1 MKFDSVTI
9 KDIAKALN
17 LSTSTVSRA
26 LRGSYEISAET
37 KKQVLEY
44 AEKINYRPNPIAL
57 SLKERR
63 TRAIGV
69 VVSEIANNYFSQAIN
84 GIESI
89 AYNRAYHV
97 IITQSHESVDREK
110 VNVEHLAS
118 RGVDGLL
125 VSLSSESVD
134 VSYLKELH
142 DKGLPMVF
150 FDRVTDEIE
159 THKVIANNYLGAFHA
174 TEHLIYQGF
183 KRIAHVTSS
192 PYLSITTERLQGY
205 REALEK
211 HDLPYNESLVKFCT
225 HGGMITDEVD
235 EALNSLFKAKQKPDA
250 LFAAGDRL
258 TNECYRLLKRMK
270 QKKEVGFTGFTNSN
284 VGDLFYPSLT
294 VVQQPAFEIG
304 QTATELLI
312 QMIESKRPI
321 TEFQT
326 RKLETNLIIRESS
339 LKRTVIS
346 DETASSFENKLTK

>member
-1 MKFDSVTI
+1 MKFESATI

-89 AYNRAYHV
+89 AYNKGYHV
-97 IITQSHESVDREK
+97 IITQSHESQDRER

-134 VSYLKELH
+134 ISYLKELH
-142 DKGLPMVF
+142 EKGMPIVF
-150 FDRVTDEIE
+150 FDRVTDEID
-159 THKVIANNYLGAFHA
+159 THTVTANNYIGSFHA
-174 TEHLIYQGF
+174 TEHLIFQGF
-183 KRIAHVTSS
+183 KKIAHVTSA
-192 PYLSITTERLQGY
+192 PYLSITKERLEGY
-205 REALEK
+205 KDALAK
-211 HDLPYNESLVKFCT
+211 HDISFNESLVRYCT
-225 HGGMITDEVD
+225 HGGMLETEVD
-235 EALNSLFKAKQKPDA
+235 DALVSLFKSKTKPDA
-250 LFAAGDRL
+250 IFAAGDRL
-258 TNECYRLLKRMK
+258 TITCYNLLKKMK
-270 QKKEVGFTGFTNSN
+270 LKKEPGFIGFSNTG
-284 VGDLFYPSLT
+284 VGDLFSPSLSMIR
-294 VVQQPAFEIG
+294 QPASEIG
-304 QTATELLI
+304 QSAIEFLI
-312 QMIESKRPI
+312 QIIESKRPV
-321 TEFQT
+321 TEFQHKVLDT
-326 RKLETNLIIRESS
+326 ELIIRESS
-339 LKRTVIS
+339 K
-346 DETASSFENKLTK
+346 KL